1 MPILHALHAGCKRH
15 HSPAPLR
22 VLLAGLVVFTALTTL
37 LLAGT
42 AQAQPTAATTTAPSA
57 APSAV
62 AERPRIGLVLSG
74 GGARG
79 LAHVGVLKALEQAR
93 VPVDFIVG
101 TSMGAIIG
109 GLYASGMNAD
119 ELEREIL
126 ALDWGGLFERREPR
140 QSLTQRRKE
149 EDFEFSPVLQLGF
162 RDGEFRLPSGA
173 ISTRGLELLLRRYTL
188 STRHLATFDGLPTP
202 FRAVSTDMETGQA
215 VVLDHGDLAA
225 ALRASMSVP
234 GVFAP
239 LELNGR
245 ILGDG
250 GLVNNLPVD
259 VARRLGAD
267 VVIAVNIGTP
277 LAGRETLGSV
287 LGIATQ
293 MVNILTE
300 QNVQASVATLRH
312 RPMPPAWGGS
322 PPHASKALTHRVCS
336 GWPPRWKLRTATAW
350 TSTGSS
356 RSCAAWPP
364 PATTTAWTT
373 GSSAAPGAA
382 MKRW

>member
-42 AQAQPTAATTTAPSA
+42 AQAQPTAATTT

-202 FRAVSTDMETGQA
+202 FRAVSTDMESGQA
-215 VVLDHGDLAA
+215 VVLDA
-225 ALRASMSVP
+225 
-234 GVFAP
+234 
-239 LELNGR
+239 
-245 ILGDG
+245 DG
-250 GLVNNLPVD
+250 GRLEWAPTAERLAD
-259 VARRLGAD
+259 VHQAQRDHQQRRALQQSQAHTPALTRDGVHIEIAANVASSAEAADALANGAD
-267 VVIAVNIGTP
+267 GVG
-277 LAGRETLGSV
+277 L
-287 LGIATQ
+287 
-293 MVNILTE
+293 
-300 QNVQASVATLRH
+300 
-312 RPMPPAWGGS
+312 
-322 PPHASKALTHRVCS
+322 
-336 GWPPRWKLRTATAW
+336 
-350 TSTGSS
+350 
-356 RSCAAWPP
+356 
-364 PATTTAWTT
+364 
-373 GSSAAPGAA
+373 
-382 MKRW
+382 